1 MSKKKIDI
9 ATIYRFF
16 FRFHWSHMYS
26 FVCVCVVQCI
36 PPQSRYTGT
45 QMEVR
50 EPIPRQVDKKSLGS
64 WRKREGSGILKEEKR
79 TNVFFVK
86 PTANDC
92 TTKQLIL
99 LKDILS
105 LKLCTNDYITT
116 MYPA

>member
-1 MSKKKIDI
+1 
-9 ATIYRFF
+9 
-16 FRFHWSHMYS
+16 
-26 FVCVCVVQCI
+26 
-36 PPQSRYTGT
+36 
-45 QMEVR
+45 MEVR